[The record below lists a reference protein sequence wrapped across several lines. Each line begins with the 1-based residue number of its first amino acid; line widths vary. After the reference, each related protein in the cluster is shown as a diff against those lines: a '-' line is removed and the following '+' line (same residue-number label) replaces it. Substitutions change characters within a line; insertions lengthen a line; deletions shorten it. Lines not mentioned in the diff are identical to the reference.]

1 MKEIFFQ
8 KYYGAVT
15 GEREV
20 QSHSKF
26 DLSLYTNL
34 NCNSSLLINDIF
46 KDSLSWT
53 EFVRFL

>member
-46 KDSLSWT
+46 KDSLS
-53 EFVRFL
+53 

>member
-15 GEREV
+15 GGRKV
-20 QSHSKF
+20 QSHTKL

-34 NCNSSLLINDIF
+34 NF
-46 KDSLSWT
+46 KRGIR
-53 EFVRFL
+53 VC